1 MATPAKCEC
10 AEAAAGTEDRQ
21 DNGQTG
27 PHCAAW
33 LLAAAGGGGTE
44 LNILRLFG
52 NVTAACPHFSPSRN
66 PHVGISRP
74 ASPAPARLLLLLGQA
89 LVDNIAEFLP

>member
-1 MATPAKCEC
+1 MEDRIYFHQWMFVIGKVATPSKCEC

-27 PHCAAW
+27 PHRAAW

-44 LNILRLFG
+44 LNIL
-52 NVTAACPHFSPSRN
+52 H
-66 PHVGISRP
+66 
-74 ASPAPARLLLLLGQA
+74 
-89 LVDNIAEFLP
+89 